1 MLDLRILLTRIDL
14 IIYEPICRWDIPAFL
29 ESWVT
34 NTPSVKMSCPKRN
47 CLYLYFRKN
56 MTCLSVDLL
65 MTCKVF
71 SVSCKT
77 AYRWIMTNCC
87 FMRGI
92 QQTIKMCFR
101 TTRTNDHNGE
111 KPLIWRIGHTLTKQ
125 KEPEHTKLRHKLR
138 RWR

>member
-1 MLDLRILLTRIDL
+1 MS
-14 IIYEPICRWDIPAFL
+14 PFVGGDIPAFV

-56 MTCLSVDLL
+56 MACLSVDLL
-65 MTCKVF
+65 RICQVF

-77 AYRWIMTNCC
+77 AYRWITTNCC
-87 FMRGI
+87 FMCGI
-92 QQTIKMCFR
+92 QQVIKMSFR
-101 TTRTNDHNGE
+101 TTRTNGHQGE
-111 KPLIWRIGHTLTKQ
+111 RPLIWRRGHSLTKQ
-125 KEPEHTKLRHKLR
+125 TEPEHTKLRHKLR